1 MPWIEFLSWGLPG
14 SALPAFVVHV
24 LLRQPRADF
33 LHELQD
39 RAQLDEAAEDHSDL
53 LSLFFVYLKPAVL
66 DVITNRLFAADSGPA
81 AAGRPSGC

>member
-1 MPWIEFLSWGLPG
+1 MPWIELLSWRLPG

-39 RAQLDEAAEDHSDL
+39 LTQLDEAAEDHSDL
-53 LSLFFVYLKPAVL
+53 LSLFFVHRKPAVL
-66 DVITNRLFAADSGPA
+66 DVITNRLFAADSAPA
-81 AAGRPSGC
+81 AAGPLSGC